1 MILGYEN
8 KYTRYEIKIYI
19 LVELKLK
26 ITMMKNNL
34 RKIGLSTFAAVLIA
48 TASLAQFEGEIIFEK
63 NVGKIHVTYKYF
75 VKGNDIRI
83 EEVGEDGTIDGIQ
96 LMDLETKKT
105 YALSPERKLW
115 FETPNRRPAK
125 SLDVEIK
132 KTGETQEILGKKCF
146 ELVVTNKA
154 QDRKIVYWIT
164 KGDYEFFIPM
174 LETLNRKENQAM
186 FYLETEGMENHF
198 PMLSTEYT
206 ISTGAVVSKLIA
218 QKIESKTINA
228 ETFIIPKDYG
238 KFER

>member
-1 MILGYEN
+1 
-8 KYTRYEIKIYI
+8 
-19 LVELKLK
+19 
-26 ITMMKNNL
+26 MKNNL
-34 RKIGLSTFAAVLIA
+34 RKISLSIFAVVLIA
-48 TASLAQFEGEIIFEK
+48 AASLAQFEGEIIFEK

-75 VKGNDIRI
+75 VKGNDVRI

-125 SLDVEIK
+125 SLDVDIK
-132 KTGETQEILGKKCF
+132 KTGKTIEILGKKCF
-146 ELVVTNKA
+146 ELVVTNKV

-186 FYLETEGMENHF
+186 FYLETEGMEDHF
-198 PMLSTEYT
+198 PMLSTEHI
-206 ISTGAVVSKLIA
+206 ISTGAVVSTLKA

>member
-1 MILGYEN
+1 
-8 KYTRYEIKIYI
+8 
-19 LVELKLK
+19 
-26 ITMMKNNL
+26 MKNNL
-34 RKIGLSTFAAVLIA
+34 RKTSLSIFATIMIA
-48 TASLAQFEGEIIFEK
+48 SASLAQFEGEIVFEK

-75 VKGNDIRI
+75 VNGKDIRI

-96 LMDLETKKT
+96 LMDLDAKKT

-132 KTGETQEILGKKCF
+132 KTGETKEILGKKCF
-146 ELVVTNKA
+146 EVVVTNKT

-164 KGDYEFFIPM
+164 KGDYAFFIPM

-186 FYLETEGMENHF
+186 FYLEAEGMENHF
-198 PMLSTEYT
+198 PMLSTEHI
-206 ISTGAVVSKLIA
+206 ISTGAVVSTLTAK
-218 QKIESKTINA
+218 KIESKTINP

>member
-1 MILGYEN
+1 
-8 KYTRYEIKIYI
+8 
-19 LVELKLK
+19 
-26 ITMMKNNL
+26 MKNNL
-34 RKIGLSTFAAVLIA
+34 RKIGLSIFSTILLGSS
-48 TASLAQFEGEIIFEK
+48 SLAQFEGEIVFEK

-115 FETPNRRPAK
+115 FETPNRRPAS
-125 SLDVEIK
+125 SLDVDTK
-132 KTGETQEILGKKCF
+132 KTGKTKEILGKKCF
-146 ELVVTNKA
+146 EVVVTNEE
-154 QDRKIVYWIT
+154 QDRKIVYWIA

-186 FYLETEGMENHF
+186 FYLEIEGMENHF
-198 PMLSTEYT
+198 PLLSAEHTL
-206 ISTGAVVSKLIA
+206 STGAIISSLTAK
-218 QKIESKTINA
+218 KIESRTINP

>member
-1 MILGYEN
+1 
-8 KYTRYEIKIYI
+8 
-19 LVELKLK
+19 
-26 ITMMKNNL
+26 MKNNL
-34 RKIGLSTFAAVLIA
+34 RKFGLSIFATVMIA
-48 TASLAQFEGEIIFEK
+48 SASLAQFEGEIIFEK
-63 NVGKIHVTYKYF
+63 NVGKIHVIYKYF

-83 EEVGEDGTIDGIQ
+83 EEVSEDGTIDGIQ
-96 LMDLETKKT
+96 LMDLDTKKT

-198 PMLSTEYT
+198 PMLSTEHVL
-206 ISTGAVVSKLIA
+206 STGAVVSTLKA
-218 QKIESKTINA
+218 EKIESKTINA

>member
-1 MILGYEN
+1 
-8 KYTRYEIKIYI
+8 
-19 LVELKLK
+19 
-26 ITMMKNNL
+26 MKNNL
-34 RKIGLSTFAAVLIA
+34 HKIGLSIVTSVLIA
-48 TASLAQFEGEIIFEK
+48 SASIAQFEGEIIFEK
-63 NVGKIHVTYKYF
+63 NVGKIHVIYKYF

-125 SLDVEIK
+125 TLDVDIK
-132 KTGETQEILGKKCF
+132 KTKETREILGKKCF
-146 ELVVTNKA
+146 EVIVTNKEN
-154 QDRKIVYWIT
+154 DRKIIYWIT

-186 FYLETEGMENHF
+186 YYLEIEGMENHF
-198 PMLSTEYT
+198 PMLSTEYALST
-206 ISTGAVVSKLIA
+206 GSVISTLKAESVEAKKIA
-218 QKIESKTINA
+218 S
-228 ETFIIPKDYG
+228 ETFVIPKDYG

>member
-198 PMLSTEYT
+198 PMLSTEHVL
-206 ISTGAVVSKLIA
+206 STGAVVSTLIA
-218 QKIESKTINA
+218 KKIESKTIQP
-228 ETFIIPKDYG
+228 ETFVIPKDYG

>member
-1 MILGYEN
+1 
-8 KYTRYEIKIYI
+8 
-19 LVELKLK
+19 
-26 ITMMKNNL
+26 MKNNL
-34 RKIGLSTFAAVLIA
+34 HKIGLSIVTSFLIA
-48 TASLAQFEGEIIFEK
+48 SASIAQFEGEIIFEK
-63 NVGKIHVTYKYF
+63 NVGKIHVIYKYF

-125 SLDVEIK
+125 TLDVDIK
-132 KTGETQEILGKKCF
+132 KTKETREILGKKCF
-146 ELVVTNKA
+146 EVIVTNKEN
-154 QDRKIVYWIT
+154 DRKIIYWIT

-186 FYLETEGMENHF
+186 YYLEIEGMENHF
-198 PMLSTEYT
+198 PMLSTEYALST
-206 ISTGAVVSKLIA
+206 GNVISTLKAESVEAKKIA
-218 QKIESKTINA
+218 S
-228 ETFIIPKDYG
+228 ETFVIPKDYG

>member
-1 MILGYEN
+1 
-8 KYTRYEIKIYI
+8 
-19 LVELKLK
+19 
-26 ITMMKNNL
+26 MKNNL
-34 RKIGLSTFAAVLIA
+34 HKIGLSLVASVLIA
-48 TASLAQFEGEIIFEK
+48 SASMAQFEGEIIFEK
-63 NVGKIHVTYKYF
+63 NVGKIHVIYKYF

-125 SLDVEIK
+125 TLDVDIK
-132 KTGETQEILGKKCF
+132 KTRETKEILGKKCF
-146 ELVVTNKA
+146 EVIVTNKA
-154 QDRKIVYWIT
+154 NDRKIIYWVT

-186 FYLETEGMENHF
+186 YYLEIEGMENHF
-198 PMLSTEYT
+198 PMLSTEYA
-206 ISTGAVVSKLIA
+206 ISTGNVVSTLKAENIETKKIA
-218 QKIESKTINA
+218 A
-228 ETFIIPKDYG
+228 ETFVIPKDYG

>member
-1 MILGYEN
+1 
-8 KYTRYEIKIYI
+8 
-19 LVELKLK
+19 
-26 ITMMKNNL
+26 MKNNL
-34 RKIGLSTFAAVLIA
+34 RKISLSIYA
-48 TASLAQFEGEIIFEK
+48 TVMLASVSLAQFEGEIIFEK
-63 NVGKIHVTYKYF
+63 NVGKIHVIYKYF
-75 VKGNDIRI
+75 VKGNDVRI

-96 LMDLETKKT
+96 LMNLDDKKT

-125 SLDVEIK
+125 SLDVDIK
-132 KTGETQEILGKKCF
+132 KTGETKDVLGKKCF
-146 ELVVTNKA
+146 ELVVTNKEK
-154 QDRKIVYWIT
+154 DRKIVYWIT
-164 KGDYEFFIPM
+164 KGDYAFFIPM
-174 LETLNRKENQAM
+174 LKTLNRKENQALY
-186 FYLETEGMENHF
+186 YLEIEGIENHF

>member
-1 MILGYEN
+1 MAD
-8 KYTRYEIKIYI
+8 KYTRYDIKIYI
-19 LVELKLK
+19 LVELKMK
-26 ITMMKNNL
+26 ITIMKNNL

-198 PMLSTEYT
+198 PMLSTEHVL
-206 ISTGAVVSKLIA
+206 STGAVVSTLIA
-218 QKIESKTINA
+218 KKIESKTIQP
-228 ETFIIPKDYG
+228 ETFVIPKDYG

>member
-1 MILGYEN
+1 
-8 KYTRYEIKIYI
+8 
-19 LVELKLK
+19 
-26 ITMMKNNL
+26 MKNNL
-34 RKIGLSTFAAVLIA
+34 HKIGLSLVASVLIA
-48 TASLAQFEGEIIFEK
+48 SASMAQFEGEIIVEK
-63 NVGKIHVTYKYF
+63 NVGKIHVIYKYF

-125 SLDVEIK
+125 TLDVDIK
-132 KTGETQEILGKKCF
+132 KTRETKEILGKKCF
-146 ELVVTNKA
+146 EVIVTNKA
-154 QDRKIVYWIT
+154 NDRKIIYWVT

-186 FYLETEGMENHF
+186 YYLEIEGMKNHF
-198 PMLSTEYT
+198 PMLSTEYALST
-206 ISTGAVVSKLIA
+206 GNVISTLKAESVEAKKIA
-218 QKIESKTINA
+218 S
-228 ETFIIPKDYG
+228 ETFVIPEDYG